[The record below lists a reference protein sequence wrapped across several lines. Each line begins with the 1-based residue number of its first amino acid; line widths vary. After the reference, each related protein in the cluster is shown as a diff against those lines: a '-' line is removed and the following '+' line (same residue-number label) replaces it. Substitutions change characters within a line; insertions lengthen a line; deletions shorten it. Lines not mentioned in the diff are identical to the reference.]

1 MLLTNFSELHVSF
14 IFSLFFS
21 WESWSSRTFGYMPYC
36 SSWQK
41 DCESADGL
49 ILPVKPQLMQIWPNS
64 LSIYNKC
71 WILFFYV
78 NVLYLKW
85 QLSEN
90 SWHEIDLS
98 HQQNMCG
105 MCAFIKMNQGE
116 MKIWNH
122 FTTLNHTFELFL
134 KWFKVVTRKS
144 VPALVSTELWGGLF
158 SDVNLNNFISVRGY
172 GEIASS

>member
-1 MLLTNFSELHVSF
+1 MLLTKFTSPLS
-14 IFSLFFS
+14 SLLFFS

-49 ILPVKPQLMQIWPNS
+49 ILPVKPQQMQIWPNS

-71 WILFFYV
+71 WILFFFLCKCTV
-78 NVLYLKW
+78 FKTATIRE
-85 QLSEN
+85 QLTRDWFVS
-90 SWHEIDLS
+90 STDT
-98 HQQNMCG
+98 CG
-105 MCAFIKMNQGE
+105 MCAFIKNE
-116 MKIWNH
+116 SRRMKIWNH
-122 FTTLNHTFELFL
+122 FTTLNHTFKLFL
-134 KWFKVVTRKS
+134 KWFKVVTRMS